1 LKRAVSIGLILILL
15 LNVLGYY
22 GIFLGLKYRNS
33 LSMTKVLDANSY
45 DESQAITI
53 KIPVSIP
60 YMSDQNDFKR
70 VDGNIEHQ
78 GDVYRLVK
86 QKYSHDTLT
95 VVCVRDNEGKRLNKA
110 LNTYV
115 KTFADKEHDRNSNT
129 KHTLDFIKDYLTQP
143 FSMRSASAGWET
155 DVAYNSFDPI
165 LIQSFSSS
173 VTQPP
178 ELA

>member
-1 LKRAVSIGLILILL
+1 
-15 LNVLGYY
+15 
-22 GIFLGLKYRNS
+22 
-33 LSMTKVLDANSY
+33 MTKVLDADRY
-45 DESQAITI
+45 DESKAVTL

-60 YMSDQNDFKR
+60 YMTDQIDFKR

-78 GDVYRLVK
+78 GEVYRLVK

-95 VVCVRDNEGKRLNKA
+95 VVCVRDTEGKRLNKA

-115 KTFADKEHDRNSNT
+115 KTFADKSGDRNSNAKNT
-129 KHTLDFIKDYLTQP
+129 IDFIKDYLTQP
-143 FSMRSASAGWET
+143 FSIHSASTGWAI
-155 DVAYNSFDPI
+155 DVAYHSFDPF

-173 VTQPP
+173 VTHPP